1 MNQSID
7 FARKNGYVSTISTR
21 KCFIKEINNKNPII
35 RQEAERQAINAPIQ
49 GSAADI
55 IKKAMIRVH
64 QQFLKQNL
72 KSKLILQIHDEL
84 LVESALDEVEIVK
97 NILLQEMSN
106 AFKLEVDLK
115 IDFSVS
121 NHWG

>member
-7 FARKNGYVSTISTR
+7 FARQNGFVSTISSR

-84 LVESALDEVEIVK
+84 LVESPLDEVEIIK
-97 NILLQEMSN
+97 SILLNEMSN

-115 IDFSVS
+115 VDFSVS
-121 NHWG
+121 TYWG

>member
-1 MNQSID
+1 
-7 FARKNGYVSTISTR
+7 
-21 KCFIKEINNKNPII
+21 
-35 RQEAERQAINAPIQ
+35 
-49 GSAADI
+49 
-55 IKKAMIRVH
+55 MIRVH

-84 LVESALDEVEIVK
+84 LVESPLDEVEIVK

-115 IDFSVS
+115 VDFSVS
-121 NHWG
+121 NYWG

>member
-1 MNQSID
+1 
-7 FARKNGYVSTISTR
+7 
-21 KCFIKEINNKNPII
+21 
-35 RQEAERQAINAPIQ
+35 
-49 GSAADI
+49 
-55 IKKAMIRVH
+55 MIRVH

-84 LVESALDEVEIVK
+84 LIEATLDEIDIVK

-115 IDFSVS
+115 IDFSV
-121 NHWG
+121 NNFWG